1 MDHIIKRSY
10 GWRSDTSAYSQDL
23 MDAHLAEILALQKK
37 VQPAESLV
45 EDVTVGLLSL
55 ASFIY
60 ENHLKETGVSQSR
73 VFPWDQVQKVAQECL
88 TIENEKTLEV
98 DYSFQCSKSMW
109 RWMIVSGSNVV
120 IRNMCV

>member
-23 MDAHLAEILALQKK
+23 IDAHLAEIHALQKK

-45 EDVTVGLLSL
+45 EDVTVGLFSL

-60 ENHLKETGVSQSR
+60 KNDLKENGVSQSR
-73 VFPWDQVQKVAQECL
+73 VFPWDQVQKVPQECL
-88 TIENEKTLEV
+88 AIENEKTIQV
-98 DYSFQCSKSMW
+98 DYFQCSKSMW

-120 IRNMCV
+120 FRNMCVL